1 MSEERWAAMA
11 GEANEL
17 KRSIKE
23 GADPKE
29 AALSFLDSVL
39 EDFPEPYYRP
49 LQDPEGY
56 AVHRTASV
64 LYEVIWGL

>member
-17 KRSIKE
+17 KRNIKE

-29 AALSFLDSVL
+29 AALTFLDSVL
-39 EDFPEPYYRP
+39 EDFPKPYRP

-56 AVHRTASV
+56 AVHQTVSA
-64 LYEVIWGL
+64 LYDAICGL

>member
-17 KRSIKE
+17 KRNIKK

-29 AALSFLDSVL
+29 AALSFLDALL
-39 EDFPEPYYRP
+39 EDFPEPYRP

-56 AVHRTASV
+56 AVHRTAST